1 LTWIRLAKEKVEHLQ
16 KEDDKKIKN
25 ANDKE
30 QQLKRKYEEDCI
42 TIPASFGL
50 HIRGDRRR

>member
-30 QQLKRKYEEDCI
+30 QQLKRKYEED
-42 TIPASFGL
+42 
-50 HIRGDRRR
+50 